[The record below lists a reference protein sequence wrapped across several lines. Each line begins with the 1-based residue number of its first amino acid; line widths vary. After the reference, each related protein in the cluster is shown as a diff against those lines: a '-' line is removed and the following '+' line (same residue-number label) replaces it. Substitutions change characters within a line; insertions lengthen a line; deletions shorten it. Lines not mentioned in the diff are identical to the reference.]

1 MYRGI
6 VVIQI
11 VELDLY
17 HLDLGILR
25 QDLLQ
30 HLRSVVEGNAH
41 MAHLPLLFQGKG
53 RLISAAAL
61 KVLEDLRALGVHQ
74 IVIEIF
80 HAAGGKLALKQRTD
94 VLLLLEIEIGQL
106 VGQRIPVAGITAGQT
121 FLQRQLALALQI
133 AVGGVEIGEARFQKG
148 IHHAA
153 GLRDVHFLLLH
164 GQAHKAEAEISLE
177 HIHRS
182 FSFPRHMILSRC

>member
-1 MYRGI
+1 
-6 VVIQI
+6 
-11 VELDLY
+11 
-17 HLDLGILR
+17 
-25 QDLLQ
+25 
-30 HLRSVVEGNAH
+30 

-94 VLLLLEIEIGQL
+94 VLLLEIKIGQL

-177 HIHRS
+177 RIHRS